1 MTDLRTN
8 LVMAFDTMRNHR
20 LRTALTVLGLT
31 MGVAVLIMVIT
42 LILGANTYVEDKIA
56 NLGTNVFRIGKM
68 PFTSTSRDEYRR
80 AIRAP
85 ISAWPTL
92 RASRPAARF
101 APTWG
106 RMLRAE

>member
-8 LVMAFDTMRNHR
+8 LALAFDTMVNHR
-20 LRTALTVLGLT
+20 LRTVLTVLGLT
-31 MGVAVLIMVIT
+31 MGVAVLIMVVT

-85 ISAWPTL
+85 DIRMDDVEGL
-92 RASRPAARF
+92 KARCPS
-101 APTWG
+101 APTSA
-106 RMLRAE
+106 RTRRAG